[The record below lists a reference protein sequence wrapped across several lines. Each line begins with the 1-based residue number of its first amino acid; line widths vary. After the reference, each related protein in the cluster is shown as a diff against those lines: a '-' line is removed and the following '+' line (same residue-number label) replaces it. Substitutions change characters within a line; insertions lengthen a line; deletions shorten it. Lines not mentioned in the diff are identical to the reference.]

1 MRILFLGDIVGRSGR
16 DVIEKQLPQLR
27 QQLKIDAVIVNG
39 ENAAAGFGITGQIC
53 KSLYQVGVD
62 IITTGNHIWDQR
74 EIMQWISTD
83 HKLIRPI
90 NFPSGSPGKGSFFYQ
105 TKNGERLL
113 VINAM
118 GRLYMDPL
126 DDPFAAI
133 DKELSAYRLGGN
145 VDAIFVDFH
154 AEASSEK
161 MALAHYLD
169 GRVSAVIGTHTHVP
183 TADHQILPAGTAYQT
198 DAGMCGDYNSVIGM
212 DKTSPI
218 QRFTRKLPT
227 DRLVPAT
234 GIATLC
240 GVLIE
245 THKNGLAKNIYPIR
259 LNGRLQP
266 TNLDVIST

>member
-74 EIMQWISTD
+74 EIMHWISTD

-118 GRLYMDPL
+118 GRLYMDPR
-126 DDPFAAI
+126 AI
-133 DKELSAYRLGGN
+133 WCPRG
-145 VDAIFVDFH
+145 
-154 AEASSEK
+154 
-161 MALAHYLD
+161 
-169 GRVSAVIGTHTHVP
+169 VSAR
-183 TADHQILPAGTAYQT
+183 
-198 DAGMCGDYNSVIGM
+198 S
-212 DKTSPI
+212 
-218 QRFTRKLPT
+218 
-227 DRLVPAT
+227 
-234 GIATLC
+234 
-240 GVLIE
+240 
-245 THKNGLAKNIYPIR
+245 
-259 LNGRLQP
+259 
-266 TNLDVIST
+266 